1 MLRSK
6 SEGVLSKA
14 GLVMA
19 VSAALLVGCGGG
31 GGGGSSSAGG
41 GSASSG
47 GAGGSGSSSNLQ
59 SVGAAP
65 ANDIE
70 AQRFLTQATFG
81 PTPSDIS
88 RVRTVGYGPWIDE
101 QLAASLQNSHLS
113 TVEAS
118 SAALGTDLP
127 HIDDVVYSWWTH
139 AVADPAQLR
148 QRVAFALSEIF
159 VVSASNAELEID
171 GRMMASYMDMLTQKI
186 DGNYRGLL
194 EGVALHPAM
203 GAFLSHRSNRKEDPG
218 TGRIADENFAREVM
232 QLFSIGLYELND
244 DGTNKLVNGQ
254 PQETYNGDDV
264 KGLAKVF
271 TGWGWFRP
279 AAKAA
284 VVWWQCFYRYDQCQ
298 DNSQNVT
305 AMSPYFQEHS
315 TSEKRFLG
323 VTVPA
328 QTTANPQASLAIAL
342 DRLASHP
349 NAAPFF
355 SKQLIQ
361 RLVTSNPSPS
371 YVQRVTAAFR
381 ASNGSIK
388 ATVKAVLMAPEAR
401 DMDLRETAGFGKLR
415 EPLVRITHLLRTL
428 PHTSD
433 TYSAARAANRVPFY
447 LASNTDDTVSGLGQT
462 PMRAPSV
469 FNFFRPGYKPPQTDL
484 ADQGLVA
491 PEMQI
496 TSETS
501 VLGYANYV
509 AQMLEDGL
517 GQYNNTTQRSDI
529 RFDLSTFDALV
540 DLPTAIAPQQL
551 VTAVAQKILG
561 GPPSSELNAL
571 MLTGVGRMP
580 NATAADKRRRIKAAI
595 LMVAVSPQFIVQQ

>member
-6 SEGVLSKA
+6 SEGALSKA

-31 GGGGSSSAGG
+31 GGGD
-41 GSASSG
+41 SASSG
-47 GAGGSGSSSNLQ
+47 TGSSGSSNLQ
-59 SVGAAP
+59 SVGAMP

-70 AQRFLTQATFG
+70 AHRFLTQATFG
-81 PTPSDIS
+81 PTPSDLT
-88 RVRTVGYGPWIDE
+88 RVKTIGYERWIDE
-101 QLAASLQNSHLS
+101 QLATPLQNSHLA

-118 SAALGTDLP
+118 SAAQGTDQP
-127 HIDDVVYSWWTH
+127 RVDDVVYSWWTH
-139 AVADPAQLR
+139 AVTDPAQLR

-159 VVSASNAELEID
+159 VVSTNNADLNGE
-171 GRMMASYMDMLTQKI
+171 GRMVASYMDMLTNKV
-186 DGNYRGLL
+186 DGNYRDLL

-203 GAFLSHRSNRKEDPG
+203 GAFLSHRGNRKEDTN

-232 QLFSIGLYELND
+232 QLFSIGLVELND
-244 DGTNKLVNGQ
+244 DGTPKLINGL
-254 PQETYNGDDV
+254 PQETYTADDV

-271 TGWGWFRP
+271 TGWSWFRP
-279 AAKAA
+279 AAKAS
-284 VVWWQCFYRYDQCQ
+284 VVWWQCFWRGDQCT
-298 DNSQNVT
+298 DASQSIT
-305 AMSPYFQEHS
+305 AMSSYTQEHS
-315 TSEKRFLG
+315 ISEKRFLG

-328 QTTANPQASLAIAL
+328 QTTPNPQASLVAAL

-355 SKQLIQ
+355 AKQLIQ

-381 ASNGSIK
+381 ASNGNIK
-388 ATVKAVLMAPEAR
+388 ATVKAVLLDAEAR
-401 DMDLRETAGFGKLR
+401 DMDLRETASFGKVR
-415 EPLVRITHLLRTL
+415 EPLVRIMHLLRAI

-433 TYSAARAANRVPFY
+433 AYNAARTANRVPFY
-447 LASNTDDTVSGLGQT
+447 LAASTDDTVTELGQT

-484 ADQGLVA
+484 ANQDLVA

-496 TSETS
+496 TNETS

-509 AQMLEDGL
+509 IQMLDYGW
-517 GQYNNTTQRSDI
+517 GRTNSQTQRIDM
-529 RFDLSTFDALV
+529 RFDLGSFDTLV
-540 DLPTAIAPQQL
+540 DKPTAATPQQL
-551 VTAVAQKILG
+551 ITAVAQRMLG
-561 GPPSSELNAL
+561 GPASSELNAL
-571 MLTGVGRMP
+571 MLTGVGKMP
-580 NATAADKRRRIKAAI
+580 NVTGADRRRRVESAI
-595 LMVAVSPQFIVQQ
+595 LMVAVSPQFIIQQ

>member
-1 MLRSK
+1 MYRSM
-6 SEGVLSKA
+6 SEGALSKA

-19 VSAALLVGCGGG
+19 FSAALLVGCGGG
-31 GGGGSSSAGG
+31 GGGGDSPSSN
-41 GSASSG
+41 
-47 GAGGSGSSSNLQ
+47 AGGSGSSNLQ
-59 SVGAAP
+59 SVGAVP
-65 ANDIE
+65 ANDLE
-70 AQRFLTQATFG
+70 AHRFLTQATFG
-81 PTPSDIS
+81 PTSLDIA
-88 RVRTVGYGPWIDE
+88 RVKAVGYERWIDE
-101 QLAASLQNSHLS
+101 QLATPLQNSHLA

-118 SAALGTDLP
+118 SAAQGTDQP
-127 HIDDVVYSWWTH
+127 RVDDVVYSWWTH
-139 AVADPAQLR
+139 AVTDPAQLR

-159 VVSASNAELEID
+159 VVSASNAELETD

-186 DGNYRGLL
+186 DGNYRDLL

-232 QLFSIGLYELND
+232 QLFSIGLVELNN
-244 DGTNKLVNGQ
+244 DGTPKLVNGL
-254 PQETYNGDDV
+254 PQETYTGEDV

-279 AAKAA
+279 AAKAS
-284 VVWWQCFYRYDQCQ
+284 VIWWHCFYRYELCQ
-298 DNSQNVT
+298 DSSQNVT
-305 AMSPYFQEHS
+305 AMSPYPHEHS
-315 TSEKRFLG
+315 TSEKQFLG

-328 QTTANPQASLAIAL
+328 QTTANPQASLVAAL
-342 DRLASHP
+342 DRLANHP

-371 YVQRVTAAFR
+371 YVERVTAAFR
-381 ASNGSIK
+381 ASNGNIR
-388 ATVKAVLMAPEAR
+388 ATVKAALLDAEAR
-401 DMDLRETAGFGKLR
+401 DMAMRETASFGKLR
-415 EPLVRITHLLRTL
+415 EPLVRITHLLRAI

-433 TYSAARAANRVPFY
+433 SYNAARTGNQVPFY
-447 LASNTDDTVSGLGQT
+447 LASSTDDTVSGLGQT
-462 PMRAPSV
+462 PMRSPSV
-469 FNFFRPGYKPPQTDL
+469 FNFFRPGYKPPQTGL
-484 ADQGLVA
+484 ADQDLVA

-509 AQMLEDGL
+509 AQMLEDGS
-517 GQYNNTTQRSDI
+517 GQYNHRTQRNDI
-529 RFDLSTFDALV
+529 RFDLSSFDALV
-540 DLPTAIAPQQL
+540 DKPSASAPQQL
-551 VTAVAQKILG
+551 ITAVAQKVLG
-561 GPPSSELNAL
+561 APPASELNAL

-580 NATAADKRRRIKAAI
+580 NVTAADKRRRIKAAI

>member
-6 SEGVLSKA
+6 FEGALSKA

-19 VSAALLVGCGGG
+19 FSAALLVGCGGG
-31 GGGGSSSAGG
+31 GGGD
-41 GSASSG
+41 SASSNAG
-47 GAGGSGSSSNLQ
+47 GAGSSNLQ
-59 SVGAAP
+59 SVGAVP

-70 AQRFLTQATFG
+70 AHRFLTQATFG
-81 PTPSDIS
+81 PTTSDIN
-88 RVRTVGYGPWIDE
+88 RVKTVGYERWIDE
-101 QLAASLQNSHLS
+101 QLATPLQNSHLA

-118 SAALGTDLP
+118 SAAQGTDQP
-127 HIDDVVYSWWTH
+127 RVDDVVYSWWTH
-139 AVADPAQLR
+139 AVTDPAQLR

-159 VVSASNAELEID
+159 VVSTNNADLNGE
-171 GRMMASYMDMLTQKI
+171 GRMVASYMDMLTNQI
-186 DGNYRGLL
+186 DGNYRSLL

-203 GAFLSHRSNRKEDPG
+203 GAFLSHRGNRKEDTN

-232 QLFSIGLYELND
+232 QLFSIGLVELND
-244 DGTNKLVNGQ
+244 DGTPKLINGL
-254 PQETYNGDDV
+254 PQETYTADDV

-271 TGWGWFRP
+271 TGWSWFRP
-279 AAKAA
+279 AAKAS
-284 VVWWQCFYRYDQCQ
+284 VVWWQCFWRGDQCT
-298 DNSQNVT
+298 DASQSIT
-305 AMSPYFQEHS
+305 AMSSYTQEHS
-315 TSEKRFLG
+315 ISEKRFLG

-328 QTTANPQASLAIAL
+328 QTTPNPQASLVAAL

-355 SKQLIQ
+355 AQQLIQ

-381 ASNGSIK
+381 ASNGNIK
-388 ATVKAVLMAPEAR
+388 ATVKAVLLDAEAR
-401 DMDLRETAGFGKLR
+401 DMDLRETASFGKVR
-415 EPLVRITHLLRTL
+415 EPLVRVMHLLRAI

-433 TYSAARAANRVPFY
+433 AYNAARTGGRVPYY
-447 LASNTDDTVSGLGQT
+447 LAASTDDTVSELGQT

-484 ADQGLVA
+484 GNQDLVA

-496 TSETS
+496 TNETS

-509 AQMLEDGL
+509 IQMLDHGW
-517 GQYNNTTQRSDI
+517 GRTNSQTQRIDM
-529 RFDLSTFDALV
+529 RFDLGSFDTLV
-540 DLPTAIAPQQL
+540 DKPTAAAPQQL
-551 VTAVAQKILG
+551 VTAVAQRMLG
-561 GPPSSELNAL
+561 GPASSELNAL
-571 MLTGVGRMP
+571 MLTGVGKMP
-580 NATAADKRRRIKAAI
+580 NVTAADRRRRVASAI